1 MRSSLALS
9 SFVTPPTPSELALFR
24 IPHLLQHQT
33 TPSGRASTVAI
44 STLVPT
50 TSHLIRRTHPTTL
63 NIPLRRAL
71 RPTTPANSLVITASE
86 AHQAERSVTYLSS
99 ALPTLKTATKV
110 TMSPSENVDALLEE
124 LASHKEL
131 LASYNELL
139 TLAPDDA
146 ETLTERASALAE
158 IAALNKRIAAAKS
171 TAQDD
176 APPQP
181 KWDPTKH
188 PKYNKPSEDAPPP
201 PPADDTPT
209 VFNVKELVLAK
220 WSGDKQFYEATVI
233 TKTGSSADPVYTV
246 CFKIDNSTETKR
258 KHEVRAMPGKKR
270 KADGAPSASTPAPPA
285 ISTPEHDFNST
296 VITAAPVVDKSAMQ
310 RKEPS
315 MVSDGPTRMQPEK
328 KKLKGGKVMENK
340 KANWQTFMQNGPK
353 KTAISASKHKES
365 MFRTP
370 DAPNAKVGVVGSGKP
385 MQKDPS
391 RSKWGNTAGKY
402 VRDDDE

>member
-1 MRSSLALS
+1 
-9 SFVTPPTPSELALFR
+9 
-24 IPHLLQHQT
+24 
-33 TPSGRASTVAI
+33 
-44 STLVPT
+44 
-50 TSHLIRRTHPTTL
+50 
-63 NIPLRRAL
+63 
-71 RPTTPANSLVITASE
+71 
-86 AHQAERSVTYLSS
+86 
-99 ALPTLKTATKV
+99 
-110 TMSPSENVDALLEE
+110 MSPSENIDALLEE

-131 LASYNELL
+131 LASYDELL
-139 TLAPDDA
+139 ALDPNDA

-158 IAALNKRIAAAKS
+158 IAAINKRITAAKS
-171 TAQDD
+171 TSQND

-188 PKYNKPSEDAPPP
+188 PKYSKPSDDAPPPP
-201 PPADDTPT
+201 PPADDAPT

-270 KADGAPSASTPAPPA
+270 KADGAPSAS
-285 ISTPEHDFNST
+285 ISTPPVISTPDPDFNST

-385 MQKDPS
+385 MQKDQS
-391 RSKWGNTAGKY
+391 RSKWGNTAGRY
-402 VRDDDE
+402 ARDDDE

>member
-1 MRSSLALS
+1 
-9 SFVTPPTPSELALFR
+9 
-24 IPHLLQHQT
+24 
-33 TPSGRASTVAI
+33 
-44 STLVPT
+44 
-50 TSHLIRRTHPTTL
+50 
-63 NIPLRRAL
+63 
-71 RPTTPANSLVITASE
+71 
-86 AHQAERSVTYLSS
+86 
-99 ALPTLKTATKV
+99 
-110 TMSPSENVDALLEE
+110 MSPSENIDALLEE

-131 LASYNELL
+131 LASYDELL

-158 IAALNKRIAAAKS
+158 IASINKRIAAAKS
-171 TAQDD
+171 TTQGD

-188 PKYNKPSEDAPPP
+188 PKYNKPSEDVPPPPP
-201 PPADDTPT
+201 PPADDAST
-209 VFNVKELVLAK
+209 VFNVKDLVLAK

-258 KHEVRAMPGKKR
+258 KYEVRAMPGKKR
-270 KADGAPSASTPAPPA
+270 KADGAPSTSIPPPPV
-285 ISTPEHDFNST
+285 ISTPNHDSNST
-296 VITAAPVVDKSAMQ
+296 VITAAPVVEKPAMH

-353 KTAISASKHKES
+353 KTAITATKHKES

-385 MQKDPS
+385 MQKDQS

-402 VRDDDE
+402 ARDDDE